1 MSDSADP
8 TSEQLPDDE
17 QWPTHCPH
25 CGTRL
30 VSATV
35 DFDKSNADRPEL
47 RPGEMVAVDYC
58 PNPDCPSN
66 RDRGAD
72 LSATEDEP
80 SRPGSLGGDSG
91 GA

>member
-1 MSDSADP
+1 MSDQP
-8 TSEQLPDDE
+8 TDLPDDE
-17 QWPTHCPH
+17 GQEWPTHCGT

-58 PNPDCPSN
+58 PNSECPDNKPE
-66 RDRGAD
+66 G
-72 LSATEDEP
+72 SAP
-80 SRPGSLGGDSG
+80 VQ
-91 GA
+91 

>member
-1 MSDSADP
+1 MTDAGDP
-8 TSEQLPDDE
+8 AAEQVPDDQE
-17 QWPTHCPH
+17 WPTHCQY

-30 VSATV
+30 VSATL
-35 DFDKSNADRPEL
+35 DFDKTNADRPEL

-66 RDRGAD
+66 QA
-72 LSATEDEP
+72 DEP

-91 GA
+91 GG